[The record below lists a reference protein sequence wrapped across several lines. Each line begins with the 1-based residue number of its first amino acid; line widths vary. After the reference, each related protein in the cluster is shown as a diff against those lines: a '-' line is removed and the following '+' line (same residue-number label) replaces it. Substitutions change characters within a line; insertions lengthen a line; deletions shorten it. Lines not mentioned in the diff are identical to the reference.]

1 MIPAGRTGLGTT
13 EVAALIN
20 RKALSRTVRESLP
33 APISR
38 EGARTF
44 IWDAE
49 QINAHIAGTD
59 IPELSGSTPAAD
71 DELLNPD
78 QARLELQDTPTPETF
93 DAHVRDGSIPAPDK
107 VVDGIPH
114 WKRATIRTCDDLLD
128 REEARLELRNQI
140 TAGAWGS
147 YIHEGRVPDPDVTV
161 AGVPHWRRLTIRS
174 WDANRPGERAGG
186 GRPKGVKETK
196 PRTPNASKAARRA
209 RLQEL
214 APEGDLPAA
223 DLARFAEAEG
233 ISERTA
239 YRLLQTIRDADA

>member
-1 MIPAGRTGLGTT
+1 MIPAGRTGLGTAD
-13 EVAALIN
+13 VAALLN

-49 QINAHIAGTD
+49 QIKSHVAGD
-59 IPELSGSTPAAD
+59 SIPELSAGMPDA
-71 DELLNPD
+71 DELLD
-78 QARLELQDTPTPETF
+78 AERARLELQDAPTPEAF
-93 DAHVRDGSIPAPDK
+93 DAHVRDGSVPAPDT
-107 VVDGIPH
+107 VIDGVPY
-114 WKRATIRTCDDLLD
+114 WKRATIRRCDDLLD

-147 YIHEGRVPDPDVTV
+147 YIHEGRVPDPDTTV
-161 AGVPHWRRLTIRS
+161 AGVPHWKRLTIRS

-196 PRTPNASKAARRA
+196 PRARNPEKEARRA

-214 APEGDLPAA
+214 APDGELPAA
-223 DLARFAEAEG
+223 EIAKFAEAEG
-233 ISERTA
+233 ISERTVF
-239 YRLLQTIRDADA
+239 RLLQSIREANG